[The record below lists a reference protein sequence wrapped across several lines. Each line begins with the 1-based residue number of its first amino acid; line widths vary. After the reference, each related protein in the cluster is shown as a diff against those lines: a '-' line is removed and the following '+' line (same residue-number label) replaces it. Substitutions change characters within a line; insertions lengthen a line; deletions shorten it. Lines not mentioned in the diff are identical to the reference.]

1 MELQDSLTQ
10 IEKDRIRPYA
20 ISYDP
25 VETLGAFAD
34 THGIAYPLL
43 SDVDSAV
50 IRRFGILNTLV
61 PEGHRWYGVPFPG
74 TYMVDPQGRVA
85 DRSFYAAH
93 GVRDSVAR
101 MLQESFTI
109 HPRRG
114 KAQTLETDDLKATA
128 ALSSGTIRR
137 GQVQTFTLEIEIRN
151 GRHITGP
158 NITGG
163 YTPTAL
169 TFDPVEG
176 VLFGEV
182 TYPEPESHRLDLL
195 NETLPVY
202 RGHILLKTTV
212 CNRRRESFTIR
223 AHLDYQA
230 CDHRECD
237 LPRQLDFE
245 LPLEYLDNI

>member
-1 MELQDSLTQ
+1 MELQDSLAHF
-10 IEKDRIRPYA
+10 KKNRIRPYA

-34 THGIAYPLL
+34 KHGITYPLL
-43 SDVDSAV
+43 SDADSAV
-50 IRRFGILNTLV
+50 IRRFGIFNTLV

-74 TYMVDPQGRVA
+74 TYMVDPHGRVT

-93 GVRDSVAR
+93 GIRDSVIR
-101 MLQESFTI
+101 MLESFRI

-114 KAQTLETDDLKATA
+114 KIQTLETDDLKATA

-137 GQVQTFTLEIEIRN
+137 GQVQTFTLEIDIQN
-151 GRHITGP
+151 GRHIYGP
-158 NITGG
+158 HITGG

-169 TFDPVEG
+169 TFEPIDEVRFEG
-176 VLFGEV
+176 V

-202 RGHILLKTTV
+202 TGRLLLKTTL
-212 CNRRRESFTIR
+212 CNRRREDFTLR
-223 AHLDYQA
+223 ARLDYQA
-230 CDHRECD
+230 CDHQECY
-237 LPRQLDFE
+237 LPQQLDFE
-245 LPLEYLDNI
+245 LPVTYLDNV